1 MAALRNW
8 YQGTTFQ
15 PRRIDLCM
23 QCNLYRIALQVDLVI
38 SMQLLPVS
46 VSLSV
51 AQYLLHF
58 GMAHL
63 FWIKRDC
70 FKLKE
75 FFWYQ
80 QDVPVDSQDLF
91 VHLQS
96 LLTMLFTQW
105 SFCHR
110 TSKWNTIFVPKKAN
124 VDCKNL

>member
-1 MAALRNW
+1 
-8 YQGTTFQ
+8 
-15 PRRIDLCM
+15 M
-23 QCNLYRIALQVDLVI
+23 QCNLYKIALQVDLVI
-38 SMQLLPVS
+38 SMQLLSVS

-63 FWIKRDC
+63 FRIKRDC

-96 LLTMLFTQW
+96 LLTMSFTQ
-105 SFCHR
+105 
-110 TSKWNTIFVPKKAN
+110 
-124 VDCKNL
+124 